1 MANFPQIDATTY
13 AALVAAN
20 PNFKAILW
28 SQKVLMGASQR
39 SLFKGLIGGEGSK
52 MPVIRKRDLTK
63 GNAQQVVFTT
73 VAPVRGQGVLG
84 ENGLTGN
91 EKKLNFSDFSVTVDL
106 LRHAVA
112 YTQVIALLRKLGK
125 TLDQLSSDMMTEW
138 WARKNDD
145 DIQTT
150 LRNRALLVSP
160 ETNLIRIGNR
170 ATDAELLSSD
180 TVSTTTIE
188 QSKAHVASIGGMAIS
203 SEGGTGMID
212 EVEKYL
218 LVAPENFLL
227 PLKSTSSYLAIQ
239 NAADRGATNPLF
251 SGKYPLW
258 DGNIINRHVVKEDAA
273 DGRQG
278 SPLAPHARLGT
289 ALADATP
296 TTITGGGT
304 TYPAGTGD
312 YFAYF
317 PGFSWKIY
325 DSEVLP
331 TDSATKYAMIYNL
344 TGADAGKY
352 EIFSYLA
359 SGVSATGHQITT
371 VTRGTTSNF
380 AGNAAAN
387 TAGRFTAA
395 HPSGSIIVP
404 CTINGVILGWGLHM
418 GAEALFHATG
428 EQDANPIKNKQD
440 YWDADDQAH
449 LMGIG
454 IQGVRGM
461 SAFVD
466 KRNIAPNFV
475 VIQGARYFPGVRP
488 VPYLG

>member
-1 MANFPQIDATTY
+1 MANFPQINATTY
-13 AALVAAN
+13 ADVVSAN

-39 SLFKGLIGGEGSK
+39 SLFKGLIGSEGSK

-63 GNAQQVVFTT
+63 GNAQQVTFTT

-84 ENGLTGN
+84 ENILTGV
-91 EKKLNFSDFSVTVDL
+91 EKKLNFADFSVTVDL
-106 LRHAVA
+106 LRNAVS
-112 YTQVIALLRKLGK
+112 YTQVIGLLRKLGK
-125 TLDQLSSDMMTEW
+125 TLPQLSSDLMTEW

-160 ETNLIRIGNR
+160 ADNLLRINGR
-170 ATDAELLSSD
+170 TSQATLLSSD
-180 TVSTTTIE
+180 TVSTSTIQ
-188 QSKAHVASIGGMAIS
+188 QSKATIASIGGMAIS
-203 SEGGTGMID
+203 TEGGNGMTD

-218 LVAPENFLL
+218 LVAPENFLH

-239 NAADRGATNPLF
+239 NAGDRGATNPLF

-258 DGNIINRHVVKEDAA
+258 DGNIINRHVIKEDAA

-296 TTITGGGT
+296 TTITGGGA
-304 TYPAGTGD
+304 TYPAGSGD

-325 DSEVLP
+325 DAEVVP
-331 TDSATKYAMIYNL
+331 TDSATHYAMIYNAG
-344 TGADAGKY
+344 TDGKY
-352 EIFSYLA
+352 EIFSYTA
-359 SGVSATGHQITT
+359 AGVSASGHQITS

-380 AGNAAAN
+380 AGNVTAN
-387 TAGRFTAA
+387 TASRFSAV
-395 HPSGSIIVP
+395 HPSGALILP

-428 EQDANPIKNKQD
+428 EKDAAPISNKQD
-440 YWDADDQAH
+440 YEGSDGEAH
-449 LMGIG
+449 LVGGG

-461 SAFVD
+461 SPFVD
-466 KRNIAPNFV
+466 KRGIAPNFV
-475 VIQGARYFPGVRP
+475 LIEGARY
-488 VPYLG
+488 VPNVNPEAYLG